1 MREEVVEL
9 VVDSVKK
16 AGIKTI
22 VSLPESKF
30 KELYPV
36 LAADKDFNY
45 IMVTNEGEGVSIA
58 AGAWLAGKKAVMI
71 MENAG
76 LRVATEPLAR
86 LGLSHGIPVMMI
98 MCYTG
103 DIGERNW
110 WGIPHGITMEP
121 LLQAMRIPYIVVRK
135 TEDVADAIVRAAKH
149 INVSLYHVAVILTGD
164 VVA

>member
-1 MREEVVEL
+1 MKEDAVNLVVEGL
-9 VVDSVKK
+9 KE
-16 AGIKTI
+16 AGVETI
-22 VSLPESKF
+22 VTLPESKF

-36 LAADKDFNY
+36 LYNDPDFRY

-58 AGAWLAGKKAVMI
+58 AGAWAAGKKAVMI

-76 LRVATEPLAR
+76 FRVAIEPLAR
-86 LGLSHGIPVMMI
+86 FGQTHGIPVMMI

-110 WGIPHGITMEP
+110 WGITHGQTMEP
-121 LLQAMRIPYIVVRK
+121 LLKALNIPYIVVRK
-135 TEDVADAIVRAAKH
+135 KDEVKDALKRAMNH
-149 INVSLYHVAVILTGD
+149 ISVSLYHVAVILTGE

>member
-1 MREEVVEL
+1 MKEDAVNLIVEGL
-9 VVDSVKK
+9 KE
-16 AGIKTI
+16 AGVETI
-22 VSLPESKF
+22 VTLPESKF

-36 LAADKDFNY
+36 LYNDPDFRY

-58 AGAWLAGKKAVMI
+58 AGAWVAGKKPVMI

-76 LRVATEPLAR
+76 FRVAIEPLAR
-86 LGLSHGIPVMMI
+86 LGQTHGIPVMMI

-110 WGIPHGITMEP
+110 WGITHGQTMEP
-121 LLQAMRIPYIVVRK
+121 LLKAMNIPYIVVRK
-135 TEDVADAIVRAAKH
+135 KDEVKDALKRAMNH
-149 INVSLYHVAVILTGD
+149 ISVSLYHVAVIFTGE